1 MLSRKPHQDFIVGQV
16 AIVVARRD
24 NARRAAAVSCS
35 ELRQYKVRPGKMAE
49 WLKIMEEE
57 IVPFQVAKGVVITGS
72 YRGETDDSV
81 YVWMRRFE
89 SEAQR
94 EALYKA
100 VYESDH
106 WKKEI
111 APRIPDLLDREKMV
125 VTRITPT
132 TRSTAQ

>member
-1 MLSRKPHQDFIVGQV
+1 MRLRYRYSGREAPEG
-16 AIVVARRD
+16 
-24 NARRAAAVSCS
+24 RRAMAFY
-35 ELRQYKVRPGKMAE
+35 ELRQYHVRPGKMAA

-57 IVPFQVAKGVVITGS
+57 IIPFQVAKGMVITGS
-72 YRGETDDSV
+72 YKGEADQSV

-89 SEAQR
+89 SEAQK

-125 VTRITPT
+125 VTRIVPT